1 MRRIAALG
9 RSLSR
14 AAPSTRALTSHAAAA
29 SRFSTNRSSSLL
41 RGAISARSFSS
52 SSEFD
57 DIPLLPL
64 FSSEAVRN
72 TIQQGLGKD
81 GYCIIQNFAGADV
94 ALKMRGTLVY

>member
-9 RSLSR
+9 RSLPR
-14 AAPSTRALTSHAAAA
+14 AAPSTRALAHIALAS
-29 SRFSTNRSSSLL
+29 SRFSDSANGVRS
-41 RGAISARSFSS
+41 GAISSRSFSS

-64 FSSEAVRN
+64 FASEAVRD

-81 GYCIIQNFAGADV
+81 GYCVINNFAGADV
-94 ALKMRGTLVY
+94 ALKMRGTLL

>member
-1 MRRIAALG
+1 MHRIA

-14 AAPSTRALTSHAAAA
+14 AAPSTRALIRMA
-29 SRFSTNRSSSLL
+29 SSANFSRRIGAHGSSST
-41 RGAISARSFSS
+41 SVRSFSS

-64 FSSEAVRN
+64 FASEGVRD

-81 GYCIIQNFAGADV
+81 GYCVISNFAGANV
-94 ALKMRGTLVY
+94 ALKMRGTLS